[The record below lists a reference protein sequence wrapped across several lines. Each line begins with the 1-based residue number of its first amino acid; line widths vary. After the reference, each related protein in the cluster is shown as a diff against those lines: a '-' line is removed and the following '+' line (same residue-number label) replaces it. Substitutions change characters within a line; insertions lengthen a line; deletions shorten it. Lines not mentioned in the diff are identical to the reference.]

1 MRALQTIARCTNR
14 AGDDMKNKYR
24 TKKKQR
30 DRLGN
35 RLALIGI
42 TGVILS
48 MALVVNIKGASLKD
62 KDLVYQ
68 LREENLKEQLKKE
81 EARQAELEERR
92 IYVQTKEYIQEVA
105 KEKLGLVN
113 PNEILLK
120 PVEK

>member
-1 MRALQTIARCTNR
+1 
-14 AGDDMKNKYR
+14 MKERYR
-24 TKKKQR
+24 VKRKRR

-68 LREENLKEQLKKE
+68 LKEENLYEQLRKE
-81 EARQAELEERR
+81 EARQEELEERR

-120 PVEK
+120 PIEK